1 MKLPKHVKISGIKYT
16 VVLKKRLED
25 SGDACWGVTD
35 YPGATIYIRKEL
47 SEQKQRQTLM
57 HEMVHAMM
65 HEAGLDDI
73 CNDEKIVNPLGNMLD
88 STLASNDLAKLY

>member
-1 MKLPKHVKISGIKYT
+1 MKLPAYVKISGINYT

-25 SGDACWGVTD
+25 SSDACWGVTD

-57 HEMVHAMM
+57 HEIVHAMM

-73 CNDEKIVNPLGNMLD
+73 CNDEKTVTPLGNMLD

>member
-25 SGDACWGVTD
+25 SGDACWGLTD

-57 HEMVHAMM
+57 HEMVHVMM

-73 CNDEKIVNPLGNMLD
+73 CNDEKIVTPLGNMLD
-88 STLASNDLAKLY
+88 NVLASNNLAKLY

>member
-1 MKLPKHVKISGIKYT
+1 MELPKHVKISGIKYA

-25 SGDACWGVTD
+25 SGDVCWGFTNYSKSV
-35 YPGATIYIRKEL
+35 IYIRNGL
-47 SEQKQRQTLM
+47 SSQKQRQTLI
-57 HEMVHAMM
+57 HEMLHVMM

-88 STLASNDLAKLY
+88 NVLASNDLTKLY

>member
-1 MKLPKHVKISGIKYT
+1 MKLPAYVKISGINYT

-88 STLASNDLAKLY
+88 STLVSNDLSKLY